1 MYKGVSQLLQ
11 QVSRSR
17 EGPLT
22 EVSQMCERPG
32 RLADLLHW
40 PAPGAAW
47 VPPGAA
53 WVPPGCRLVPPGA
66 AWCLACMKLTRRHQ
80 AVSWEVPLFWKA
92 HRACRRL
99 GQGAQG
105 SWEIS
110 SCLPEILKLSELFLL
125 GMSPVKAVP
134 IELCCF

>member
-1 MYKGVSQLLQ
+1 MYVEFSQLLQ

-53 WVPPGCRLVPPGA
+53 WVPPGCRLGAAWCRLGAAWVPPGA
-66 AWCLACMKLTRRHQ
+66 AR
-80 AVSWEVPLFWKA
+80 
-92 HRACRRL
+92 CRL
-99 GQGAQG
+99 MPPGAA
-105 SWEIS
+105 WY
-110 SCLPEILKLSELFLL
+110 
-125 GMSPVKAVP
+125 A
-134 IELCCF
+134 

>member
-1 MYKGVSQLLQ
+1 MYRGVSQLLQ

-47 VPPGAA
+47 LP
-53 WVPPGCRLVPPGA
+53 PPGCRLVPPGMHEA
-66 AWCLACMKLTRRHQ
+66 HQ
-80 AVSWEVPLFWKA
+80 AAPGGK
-92 HRACRRL
+92 L
-99 GQGAQG
+99 GGTVVLESAP
-105 SWEIS
+105 S
-110 SCLPEILKLSELFLL
+110 L
-125 GMSPVKAVP
+125 
-134 IELCCF
+134 